1 MEESKEREK
10 ERGVQQFFA
19 GSSCRA
25 EMLRVYM
32 CVIIRRKE
40 EEEEEEKR
48 GIVNKPPP
56 PSTPALLKSQHTAI

>member
-40 EEEEEEKR
+40 EEEKR

>member
-40 EEEEEEKR
+40 EEEEKR

>member
-40 EEEEEEKR
+40 EEEEEKR

>member
-1 MEESKEREK
+1 MEESKERER

-40 EEEEEEKR
+40 EEEKR